1 MKRINFSTGTPW
13 EKQVGYSRAVRVGNL
28 IEVSGTVAVDEQG
41 QLVGG
46 QDPFA
51 QTCFILK
58 KIRQAL
64 EQAGGNLTQ
73 VIRTRYYVTDISCWE
88 AIGRAHAQFFL
99 ECKPCM
105 TLVEVSGLIGPDY
118 LVEVEATAW
127 AED

>member
-1 MKRINFSTGTPW
+1 M
-13 EKQVGYSRAVRVGNL
+13 GYSRAVRVGNL
-28 IEVSGTVAVDEQG
+28 IEVSGTVAVDDQG

-46 QDPFA
+46 KDPYA

-58 KIRQAL
+58 KIQQAV
-64 EQAGGNLTQ
+64 EQAGGKLAQ

-88 AIGRAHAQFFL
+88 AIGRAHATFFL
-99 ECKPCM
+99 DGKPCM

-127 AED
+127 TKD